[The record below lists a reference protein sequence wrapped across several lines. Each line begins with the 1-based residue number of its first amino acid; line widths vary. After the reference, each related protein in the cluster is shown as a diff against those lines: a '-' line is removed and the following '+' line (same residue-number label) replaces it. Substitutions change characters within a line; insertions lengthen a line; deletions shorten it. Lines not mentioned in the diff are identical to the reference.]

1 MLPFSTEQ
9 FFDAFERYN
18 TDLPF
23 AGVILSIL
31 ALAGVV
37 FGSAKAARSGSVLV
51 IVLAFLWFWAGAVYH
66 LGYFAEVNTAAY
78 FFGAAFILQAV
89 LLAIAGLWKAR
100 LDLEVRWDRFGL
112 AGALLAFYALVL
124 YPVTGYLIGHIP
136 PRAPSFGLPCPL
148 TIFTF
153 GVLLWSRRP
162 VPFYLLVIPVLW
174 TLIGSSAAILLGVW
188 EDLALLLAGCI
199 GILLILEARK
209 KDQGVE
215 SFRKPA

>member
-23 AGVILSIL
+23 AAVTLSIL

-37 FGSAKAARSGSVLV
+37 FGSARVARSGSVLV
-51 IVLAFLWFWAGAVYH
+51 IVLAFLWFWAGAVDH

-100 LDLEVRWDRFGL
+100 SISRFDGTGLD
-112 AGALLAFYALVL
+112 
-124 YPVTGYLIGHIP
+124 
-136 PRAPSFGLPCPL
+136 
-148 TIFTF
+148 
-153 GVLLWSRRP
+153 SRG
-162 VPFYLLVIPVLW
+162 PFWLSTHWFSI
-174 TLIGSSAAILLGVW
+174 
-188 EDLALLLAGCI
+188 
-199 GILLILEARK
+199 R
-209 KDQGVE
+209 
-215 SFRKPA
+215 